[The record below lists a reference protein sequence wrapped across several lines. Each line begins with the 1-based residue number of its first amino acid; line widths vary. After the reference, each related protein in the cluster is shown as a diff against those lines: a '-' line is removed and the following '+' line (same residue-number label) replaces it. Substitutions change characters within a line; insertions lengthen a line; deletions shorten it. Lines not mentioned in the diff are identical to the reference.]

1 MVSSRLY
8 FDNHSPTF
16 YNCNLFDECRPLYT
30 PFSLDFTSNNKSW
43 NILQFWLSSLSLPRF
58 EISYSINGKNYLK
71 FFRQLTTWMFVEL
84 KIKTCHCRS
93 FFIIFNWFSQNRVQ
107 PIKNRKLGFTGQD
120 SVGRRSPHRPGFWNS
135 LFPSR
140 ASWFPKAIAKT
151 RVSTTTKGRER
162 GAQRFR
168 TARTSTEPCYR
179 VRLGFWSSFGKVEFI
194 ENWIGK
200 ISLVLFT
207 SGERK
212 SFRNKYFQPRKSK
225 RSWNE

>member
-140 ASWFPKAIAKT
+140 GSKFQDGENVDWALLPDA
-151 RVSTTTKGRER
+151 
-162 GAQRFR
+162 
-168 TARTSTEPCYR
+168 
-179 VRLGFWSSFGKVEFI
+179 VRILTVC
-194 ENWIGK
+194 
-200 ISLVLFT
+200 
-207 SGERK
+207 R
-212 SFRNKYFQPRKSK
+212 
-225 RSWNE
+225 